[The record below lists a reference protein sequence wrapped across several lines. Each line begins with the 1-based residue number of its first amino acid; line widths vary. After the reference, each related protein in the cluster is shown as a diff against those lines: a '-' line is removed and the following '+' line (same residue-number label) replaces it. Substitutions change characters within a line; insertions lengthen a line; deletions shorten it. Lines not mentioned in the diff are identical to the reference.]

1 MDGVKFR
8 LANPLLALGLL
19 GGLPDIV
26 HAASDSQPH
35 YHRGKLTPYQIGPP
49 SLLLSGRDEEKL
61 RAGRRPDAPADNGSR
76 HPSALFGGSRVSAA
90 LRHPVWRLCL
100 LPFHVL
106 TPMQLPLA
114 QAHHGSGR
122 V

>member
-1 MDGVKFR
+1 MTNLRIVDRDEVAPFEIPGRWEKASLMDGVKFR

-61 RAGRRPDAPADNGSR
+61 RAGRPVMQALVAEDGLTRRLIMVQDIPV
-76 HPSALFGGSRVSAA
+76 PSSV
-90 LRHPVWRLCL
+90 
-100 LPFHVL
+100 VL
-106 TPMQLPLA
+106 
-114 QAHHGSGR
+114 G
-122 V
+122 